1 MTAFSGLACMRARD
15 GASARMVTIVAV
27 LAGGLAC
34 QTPAAAIAEIY
45 SEQQGEVTLE
55 ASCYPREAAYAR
67 QTDIFSHFEARP
79 ELYLEADSATFLLQP
94 RLSGGSAGHGSA
106 DLREAHVTTR
116 LGDADILFGS
126 TILFWGQTESYN
138 PVDVVNSR
146 DFSRGL
152 MRGEKRGAP
161 MLRVSWPVGPG
172 QVDLLAIDFVPN
184 IYPGAALRERPGLPV
199 RRQHRFS
206 HGAKKDDL
214 ATALRWSGFF
224 GDVDLGLS
232 WFRGTGVNP
241 RLLPQA
247 DGTLQ
252 PDYSRITQTGV
263 DVLYLRG
270 DSAVKGEFV
279 RRSGQYDLNGT
290 VKSYRAAVLGIEHN
304 IYDVDGSGRD
314 LVLIAE
320 IARDS
325 RKATAHSGFQN
336 DLAVGARLLF
346 NDVEDSE
353 AMLLV
358 SRDLDNGAQ
367 LVSLTGSRRINDAL
381 TADVSAKLPTKFE
394 DDPASAAL
402 ARDAVLVLSL
412 TYGF

>member
-1 MTAFSGLACMRARD
+1 MTAFSELACKRAPG
-15 GASARMVTIVAV
+15 GASARIMTIVAV

-34 QTPAAAIAEIY
+34 QTPSAAIAEIY

-55 ASCYPREAAYAR
+55 ASWYPRKAAYAG
-67 QTDIFSHFEARP
+67 QKDSFSHVEARP

-116 LGDADILFGS
+116 VGDADILFGS

-199 RRQHRFS
+199 RRQHSFS

-241 RLLPQA
+241 HLLPQA

-270 DSAVKGEFV
+270 DSAVKGEFI

-304 IYDVDGSGRD
+304 IYDVDRSGRD

-325 RKATAHSGFQN
+325 RKAIAHSGFQN

-367 LVSLTGSRRINDAL
+367 LVSLTGSRRINDAV
-381 TADVSAKLPTKFE
+381 TADVSARWPTKFE

-402 ARDAVLVLSL
+402 ARDAALVLSL